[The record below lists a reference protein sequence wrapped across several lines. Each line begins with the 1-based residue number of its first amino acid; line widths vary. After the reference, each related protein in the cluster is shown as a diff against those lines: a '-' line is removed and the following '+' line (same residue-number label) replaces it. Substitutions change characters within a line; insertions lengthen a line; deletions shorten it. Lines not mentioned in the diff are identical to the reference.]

1 MNAFSGSFS
10 STVDLDD
17 TEAVLAADHD
27 GALRAASMAGAQV
40 RATAAA
46 VAEGALDTVRS
57 DSRDYPPRTLIWV
70 ATRGT
75 AATAGSLLS
84 AARGDSAREPLVP
97 AAEAPAWIGSL
108 DVLVVAGDDPGDPAL
123 VAAAAAGVR
132 RGARVVVAAPYEGP
146 LRDATAGRAAVLEP
160 RIGVPDEF
168 GLPRYL
174 AAGLAVLDA
183 VDAGPAGPQ
192 TDLGALAD
200 ELDAE
205 ALRNSAGREL
215 FTNPAKML
223 ADRIAGR
230 DVALAGDCP
239 ATLALA
245 RHGSVAMLR
254 IGRTTVAAT
263 GLADAVS
270 ALRAR
275 AAEGAAGSA
284 DIFHDEQIDGPVGDR
299 LRVLALALAADRTVV
314 AARISGLTDVDLIGA
329 GDVPLTPGAP
339 EESAGPAEPSGVP
352 VQAGAGPAEQQLA
365 VLAVRLEMA
374 AAYVRLLRG

>member
-1 MNAFSGSFS
+1 MTAFSGSF

-17 TEAVLAADHD
+17 TEALLAADRE
-27 GALRAASMAGAQV
+27 GALWAASMAGAQV

-46 VAEGALDTVRS
+46 VDEGALDGVRS
-57 DSRDYPPRTLIWV
+57 ESRDYPPRTVIWLS
-70 ATRGT
+70 TRGT
-75 AATAGSLLS
+75 AATAGSLL
-84 AARGDSAREPLVP
+84 AAVRGDSARAPLVL
-97 AAEAPAWIGSL
+97 AAEAPSWIGSL
-108 DVLVVAGDDPGDPAL
+108 DVVVVAGDDPGDPAL

-132 RGARVVVAAPYEGP
+132 RGARVVVIAPYEGP
-146 LRDATAGRAAVLEP
+146 LRDATAGRVAVLEP
-160 RIGVPDEF
+160 RIAVPAEF

-183 VDAGPAGPQ
+183 LEADGAATR
-192 TDLGALAD
+192 TDLAALAD

-205 ALRNSAGREL
+205 ALRNSAAREL

-223 ADRIAGR
+223 ADRIVGR
-230 DVALAGDCP
+230 DVALVGDGA

-245 RHGSVAMLR
+245 RHGSAAMLR
-254 IGRTTVAAT
+254 IGRSAVAAA

-275 AAEGAAGSA
+275 SAAGRDVA
-284 DIFHDEQIDGPVGDR
+284 DIFHDEQIDGPAADR
-299 LRVLALALAADRTVV
+299 LRVLALTLAAERTVV
-314 AARISGLTDVDLIGA
+314 AARINGLPDIDLVAA
-329 GDVPLTPGAP
+329 GDVPVAPGGP
-339 EESAGPAEPSGVP
+339 EETAVPAEALAAAGP
-352 VQAGAGPAEQQLA
+352 GPAEQQLA